1 MPSGCGRGP
10 LATAARHADS
20 EDMIVRTAIPAIRL
34 LSMII
39 ALLFFAI
46 VARADEKSGKS
57 VDLELVLAIDMSS
70 TADARDFELQMRGF
84 ADAFRHPD
92 VRAAVHNVGP
102 DGIAVAMVQWSNTK
116 TQELAMDWTLVTD
129 EASLAALADTIETTP
144 RFVPGGST
152 AIHSAM
158 RFSIDRI
165 LDNGYAG
172 RRKIIDISADGGA
185 AYGPRPQ
192 RDRDAA
198 IALGITVNGLV
209 ILEEDTSLD
218 QYFKANVIGGPGS
231 FVLTVSGYEDFA
243 SAMRKKLVLEIADA
257 SARRRGVN

>member
-1 MPSGCGRGP
+1 MIIRTVISAIRILPFIVVM
-10 LATAARHADS
+10 LFVVVTAA
-20 EDMIVRTAIPAIRL
+20 
-34 LSMII
+34 
-39 ALLFFAI
+39 
-46 VARADEKSGKS
+46 ADEKIGKP

-84 ADAFRHPD
+84 AGAFRHPE
-92 VRAAVHNVGP
+92 VRAAIHNVGP
-102 DGIAVAMVQWSNTK
+102 DGIVVAMVQWSNRK

-129 EASLAALADTIETTP
+129 EASLAALADKIETTP

-165 LDNGYAG
+165 LDNGYVG

-185 AYGPRPQ
+185 AYGPRPR

-198 IALGITVNGLV
+198 VALGITVNGLV
-209 ILEEDTSLD
+209 ILEEDPTLD
-218 QYFKANVIGGPGS
+218 HYFRANVIGGPGS
-231 FVLTVSGYEDFA
+231 FVLTVSTYEDFA

-257 SARRRGVN
+257 SPRRR